1 MGNTHFSPAAAAP
14 AGARPA
20 TTLAL
25 TRGVVRLFVDMG
37 LSPLAEF
44 TLANGRRADIAAID
58 RKGRIAIAE
67 VKSCRADFEGDAK
80 WPDYLEFC
88 DRFYFAVDPVF
99 PQAILPSSEGLIV
112 ADAFGAMI
120 AREAA
125 PRAMAPARRKAVT
138 LRFARQAAGKAL
150 GALGDLT
157 APRPAL

>member
-1 MGNTHFSPAAAAP
+1 MENAHFSPAADGP
-14 AGARPA
+14 VVSRPE

-80 WPDYLEFC
+80 
-88 DRFYFAVDPVF
+88 
-99 PQAILPSSEGLIV
+99 
-112 ADAFGAMI
+112 
-120 AREAA
+120 
-125 PRAMAPARRKAVT
+125 
-138 LRFARQAAGKAL
+138 
-150 GALGDLT
+150 
-157 APRPAL
+157 